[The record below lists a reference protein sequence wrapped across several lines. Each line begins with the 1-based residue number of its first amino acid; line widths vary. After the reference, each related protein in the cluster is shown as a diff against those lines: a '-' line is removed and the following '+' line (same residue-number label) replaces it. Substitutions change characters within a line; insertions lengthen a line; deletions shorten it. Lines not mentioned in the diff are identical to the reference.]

1 MASRQRLRG
10 EDTAGLHPWAEP
22 EPRPERLTPRVPTRA
37 DCRVDFN
44 QTPSRMETEAYVATS
59 VFPLDIISPGKNY
72 ILT

>member
-1 MASRQRLRG
+1 M
-10 EDTAGLHPWAEP
+10 
-22 EPRPERLTPRVPTRA
+22 RLTPRVPTRA

-59 VFPLDIISPGKNY
+59 VFPLDIISPGQNY